1 MKRRDS
7 LFQAKKFRVDE
18 LKRRVSTLEEMRA
31 DLARKLSDL
40 EESVAREKQR
50 TADSELG
57 RLAFPSFLQSIE
69 TRRQN
74 ISATM
79 RELEREHGLVEEGLA
94 AAELDLKA
102 FEMAERERERR
113 IGETAERAARARV
126 ENMALVRHLR
136 KHATRRM

>member
-18 LKRRVSTLEEMRA
+18 LKRRAATLEEMRA

-79 RELEREHGLVEEGLA
+79 RELAREHGLVEEGLST
-94 AAELDLKA
+94 AELDLKA
-102 FEMAERERERR
+102 FEMAESERERR
-113 IGETAERAARARV
+113 ISETAERSARARV

-136 KHATRRM
+136 KHATRRI